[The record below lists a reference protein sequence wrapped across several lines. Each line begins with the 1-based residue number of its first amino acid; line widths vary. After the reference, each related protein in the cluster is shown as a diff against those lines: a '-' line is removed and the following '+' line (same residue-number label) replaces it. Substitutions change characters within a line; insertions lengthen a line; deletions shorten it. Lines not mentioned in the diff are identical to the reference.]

1 MAVNYSKYTT
11 KQLEAMK
18 KANSSDW
25 HTAGTQAER
34 DALHKANQEINKIL
48 DSRNGTSSSFD
59 SGTGKWTT
67 SGGSSSSKGSSSSS
81 SSGRGSSSSSGSSGS
96 TIKGGYSTGTGS
108 NIGVSSG
115 GGSSTPDYLKGL
127 VTTPQQPAAGG
138 NNPWSTGL
146 DDNGETDYSVLLNN
160 LLSQKVDTTNMGAM
174 QSAYQAVLDAQTKR
188 NAKIEQNPDLAQYAN
203 AGGIN
208 SRASAYLEWLSQSM
222 ATQQQLNQ
230 YDAQLQGM
238 IGSAPEYMPS
248 EWEQTRDA
256 LAKAA
261 LEMNY
266 GDWLKSDQYS
276 ALAGRYGQQGDMA
289 MRDILAQMSARTGGL
304 ASSFAQTAAQQQYN
318 QYMSQL
324 EQAAREMYAGERSDA
339 LQNAQLAGEFSDKDY
354 NRYLDRL
361 AQYNNDRSF
370 GFDILSQV
378 LQNSRYDR
386 EWQNSLE
393 QQAYQRQQDALSRGD
408 YDRQSAT
415 DRINSHFQGGGA
427 IEDLPQELIQQSG
440 LSQPELLARW
450 TYFDDLR
457 KREQA
462 EWDLDMAKKQNSLYS
477 SGSKGSGSGGSING
491 TPDYDGLFREAIGQV
506 SPENFIGDSRN
517 YKKYGFANKNGLM
530 DAYKDWYDREGYQY
544 AITDISQLGDTAMRI
559 LESASRSYGSVASI
573 ADMVA
578 RAKEAN
584 TISDEEAAFIMSA
597 IGQ

>member
-1 MAVNYSKYTT
+1 MAANYNKYTT

-393 QQAYQRQQDALSRGD
+393 QQEYQRQQDALKNSWYEQEYADSRADQEYKRKLDQAKLLADATGD
-408 YDRQSAT
+408 YSGYLDLGFDQAEVALLQQSHQGQGT
-415 DRINSHFQGGGA
+415 GGYSGGGGKVSSGGGA
-427 IEDLPQELIQQSG
+427 MDYDALFRQAQESG
-440 LSQPELLARW
+440 HPESFINNRY
-450 TYFDDLR
+450 TDFGF
-457 KREQA
+457 
-462 EWDLDMAKKQNSLYS
+462 
-477 SGSKGSGSGGSING
+477 GSK
-491 TPDYDGLFREAIGQV
+491 TGLYNE
-506 SPENFIGDSRN
+506 
-517 YKKYGFANKNGLM
+517 YKT
-530 DAYKDWYDREGYQY
+530 WYDNEGYQY
-544 AITDISQLGDTAMRI
+544 AITDISQCGQAARNI
-559 LESASRSYGSVASI
+559 LNSASRSSSGPAGIAEKVEAAQRNGSI
-573 ADMVA
+573 
-578 RAKEAN
+578 
-584 TISDEEAAFIMSA
+584 TPEEASFILKSV
-597 IGQ
+597 GY